1 MREALAERLLAEVMR
16 WSPEN
21 VAEERPVLQA
31 LATYKYDQYQQ
42 YSPGMHFIE
51 SLAMWLSNFQSEAE
65 KGAAYQFVKDHL
77 IFISDSEMN
86 HLVSQGYPDV
96 VQHLLISKVAQQ
108 LGEPD
113 YLVSRILSSDAF
125 KKAQRKSLFLGLSDG
140 ARVDV
145 FRRMAGLSNEQVYA
159 TYQISLD
166 KGIEMVQEL
175 RNDLAQ
181 LDADTSAKDGFNTL
195 VLLDDFSGSG
205 DSLLRLEEG
214 VFKGKIVKC
223 LRALDDINDRAGLL
237 EMDSLTVYVV
247 LYIATRRALDSLKER
262 CESAEWPAS
271 LPRCDLSSVYVLES
285 DIEVNQERYPAFDN
299 LLEAYYDSAIMDKH
313 LEKGGPDVIHG
324 YAGCS
329 LPLVLS
335 HNTPNNS
342 VYLLWAHKP
351 GLKTAGLFPR
361 VSRHREEP

>member
-21 VAEERPVLQA
+21 VAEERPILQA

-51 SLAMWLSNFQSEAE
+51 SLAMWLSKFQSDAE
-65 KGAAYQFVKDHL
+65 KRTAYQFVKDHL
-77 IFISDSEMN
+77 IFISESEMR
-86 HLVSQGYPDV
+86 HLVAQGYPDV
-96 VQHLLISKVAQQ
+96 IQHFLISKVAQQ

-113 YLVSRILSSDAF
+113 YLVSKILSSDAF
-125 KKAQRKSLFLGLSDG
+125 QKAQRKSLFLGLSDG

-145 FRRMAGLSNEQVYA
+145 FRRMAGLNNEQVYA

-166 KGIEMVQEL
+166 KGIEMVEEL
-175 RNDLAQ
+175 RNDLTQ
-181 LDADTSAKDGFNTL
+181 LDPRSSSKDGFNTL

-205 DSLLRLEEG
+205 DSLLRQEDG
-214 VFKGKIVKC
+214 IFKGKIVKC
-223 LRALDDINDRAGLL
+223 LKTLKDINEKAELL

-247 LYIATRRALDSLKER
+247 LYIATRRAMDALKQR
-262 CESAEWPAS
+262 SESEEWPAS
-271 LPRCDLSSVYVLES
+271 LPRCDISSVYVLES
-285 DIEVNQERYPAFDN
+285 DIEVTQERCPDFDN
-299 LLEAYYDSAIMDKH
+299 LLGAYYDGTIMDKH
-313 LEKGGPDVIHG
+313 LKKGGPDVVHG

-351 GLKTAGLFPR
+351 NLRTAGLFPR

>member
-21 VAEERPVLQA
+21 VAEERPILQA

-51 SLAMWLSNFQSEAE
+51 SLAMWLSKFQSDAE
-65 KGAAYQFVKDHL
+65 KRTAYEFIKDHL
-77 IFISDSEMN
+77 IFISESEMR
-86 HLVSQGYPDV
+86 HLVAQGYPDV
-96 VQHLLISKVAQQ
+96 IQHFLVSKVAQQ

-113 YLVSRILSSDAF
+113 YLISRILSSYAF

-145 FRRMAGLSNEQVYA
+145 FRRMAGLNNEQVYA

-166 KGIEMVQEL
+166 KGKEMVEEL
-175 RNDLAQ
+175 RDDLTQ
-181 LDADTSAKDGFNTL
+181 LDPGSSPKNGFNTL

-205 DSLLRLEEG
+205 DSLLREEDG
-214 VFKGKIVKC
+214 IFKGKIVKC
-223 LRALDDINDRAGLL
+223 LNALKVINDDAELL
-237 EMDSLTVYVV
+237 ELDSLTVYVV
-247 LYIATRRALDSLKER
+247 LYIATRRSMDALKQRS
-262 CESAEWPAS
+262 ESEKWPAS
-271 LPRCDLSSVYVLES
+271 LPRCEISSVYVLES
-285 DIEVNQERYPAFDN
+285 DIEVTQDRYPAFDN
-299 LLEAYYDSAIMDKH
+299 LLHANYDSAIMDKH

-342 VYLLWAHKP
+342 VYLLWAHQP
-351 GLKTAGLFPR
+351 DLKTAGLFPR